1 MLLTICEIAQKTKSK
16 CSKFLS
22 GTLWRKEL
30 LMEIW
35 KTILLLLLLQG
46 QQKAALNFHSN
57 KFGHKI
63 FCRYCYSREVHFHFS
78 ILKIVTAVWDPGAL
92 PQLPI
97 SYFLLT
103 TSFQPPSMLST
114 CPNFPTINCYCNQTN
129 IGQDQD
135 EIVPKI
141 WSRKMCGLSAI
152 FQQSTVTLV
161 ATGSRCNLSKN
172 LLLQ

>member
-114 CPNFPTINCYCNQTN
+114 CPNFPTMNCYCNQTN

-135 EIVPKI
+135 EIILKI
-141 WSRKMCGLSAI
+141 WNRKMCGLSAI
-152 FQQSTVTLV
+152 FQ
-161 ATGSRCNLSKN
+161 
-172 LLLQ
+172 LLL